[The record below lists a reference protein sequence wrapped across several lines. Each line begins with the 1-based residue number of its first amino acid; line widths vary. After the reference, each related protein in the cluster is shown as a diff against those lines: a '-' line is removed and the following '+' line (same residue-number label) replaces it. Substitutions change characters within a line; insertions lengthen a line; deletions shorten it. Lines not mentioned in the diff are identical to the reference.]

1 MRSILYIS
9 RISPEIAS
17 DHNALSAIVQAAKSW
32 NAQVGITGAL
42 IITDLHFVQQIEGP
56 SARIAELLDKL
67 RADKRHSDITVIED
81 TVARERWFPR
91 WSLAYSG
98 PDTFIDQQ
106 LLPILKAPGGPAR
119 RDLAYRLITRLRAM
133 ADNEILETGM
143 LI

>member
-81 TVARERWFPR
+81 TVARER
-91 WSLAYSG
+91 
-98 PDTFIDQQ
+98 
-106 LLPILKAPGGPAR
+106 
-119 RDLAYRLITRLRAM
+119 
-133 ADNEILETGM
+133 
-143 LI
+143 